1 MENQTIKLKKTIQL
15 GNIRLEV
22 LPNITTEL
30 VKLKKGVMLQYV
42 NNKNILQCKPII
54 KNADAIW
61 LEALKQNQQI

>member
-1 MENQTIKLKKTIQL
+1 MENQTIKLKKTL
-15 GNIRLEV
+15 VYGNIKLEV
-22 LPNITTEL
+22 LENITTEL

-61 LEALKQNQQI
+61 QEALKQNL

>member
-1 MENQTIKLKKTIQL
+1 MENQTIKLTKTIVF

-42 NNKNILQCKPII
+42 NNKNILKCKPIT

-61 LEALKQNQQI
+61 VEALKQNL